1 MVGKNIMAI
10 EKSTKFRAM
19 EEAKSLLQRMGF
31 NGFSFQHIADAIGI
45 KKPSLYDHFASKEEL
60 GRELVADY
68 ARSFEQWT
76 ETIEIF
82 GPREKV
88 GAFFELFFKFSSN
101 SGKICPLS
109 ALTADYN
116 TLPKSL
122 KKPLAKVCLLQL
134 DWLKGVIDEGQQKKI
149 FRRDLKSRELAEIVL
164 SVGLGSQLL
173 ARALKEPESIRKL
186 KEQSLKILEVQ

>member
-1 MVGKNIMAI
+1 MTI
-10 EKSTKFRAM
+10 EKSTKVRAI
-19 EEAKSLLQRMGF
+19 EEARSLLQRQGF
-31 NGFSFQHIADAIGI
+31 NGFSFQHIADALGI
-45 KKPSLYDHFASKEEL
+45 KKPSLYDHFESKEEL
-60 GRELVADY
+60 GRDLVADY
-68 ARSFEQWT
+68 AQNFTQWT

-88 GAFFELFFKFSSN
+88 GALFELFFKFSSK

-122 KKPLAKVCLLQL
+122 KKPLAKVCLFQL
-134 DWLKGVIDEGQQKKI
+134 SWLKRVIEEGQQQKI
-149 FRRDLKSRELAEIVL
+149 FRRDLTSRELAELVL

-173 ARALKEPESIRKL
+173 ARAMMEPEGIRKM
-186 KEQSLKILEVQ
+186 KEQSLKILEVV